1 MSLLR
6 GILFLLFTPILEFLI
21 LILALLSV
29 LIIAPVIVLC
39 MMLAEKLSKMVL
51 RPWMTLWILFGIM
64 NICCRTIEIQ
74 PASETINASIK
85 LAETIEDPVKKEVIS
100 SSLKDMKATIKTQ
113 SEIIE
118 QYQKDLEDARLKA
131 EEAQKAKGLV
141 DGIVTIFWSII
152 ALGGIYFL
160 IKIIKRMGFV

>member
-1 MSLLR
+1 
-6 GILFLLFTPILEFLI
+6 
-21 LILALLSV
+21 
-29 LIIAPVIVLC
+29 
-39 MMLAEKLSKMVL
+39 
-51 RPWMTLWILFGIM
+51 M

-141 DGIVTIFWSII
+141 DGIVTIFWGII

>member
-1 MSLLR
+1 
-6 GILFLLFTPILEFLI
+6 
-21 LILALLSV
+21 
-29 LIIAPVIVLC
+29 
-39 MMLAEKLSKMVL
+39 
-51 RPWMTLWILFGIM
+51 M

-85 LAETIEDPVKKEVIS
+85 LAETIEDPIKKEVIS

-118 QYQKDLEDARLKA
+118 QYQKDLEESRLKA

-141 DGIVTIFWSII
+141 DGIVTIFWGII